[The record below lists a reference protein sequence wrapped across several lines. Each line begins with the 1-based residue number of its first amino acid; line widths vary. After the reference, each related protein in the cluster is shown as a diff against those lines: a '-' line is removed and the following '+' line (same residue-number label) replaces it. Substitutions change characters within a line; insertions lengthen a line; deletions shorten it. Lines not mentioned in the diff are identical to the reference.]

1 MAHAPEEETRPGWI
15 HRLLRAI
22 PIVGTV
28 TREVEKN
35 INVLF
40 IVIAVAVILEILA
53 FMTWGPVAL
62 TLTGLFGVV
71 FMYYF
76 FVCISWPFAPKKKD

>member
-1 MAHAPEEETRPGWI
+1 MAHAPEEATRPGWI

-28 TREVEKN
+28 TREVEHN
-35 INVLF
+35 INTLF
-40 IVIAVAVILEILA
+40 IVIAVGVILEVLA
-53 FMTWGPVAL
+53 VMVWGPVAL
-62 TLTGLFGVV
+62 TMTGLFAVA

-76 FVCISWPFAPKKKD
+76 FVCISWPVAPKKKD